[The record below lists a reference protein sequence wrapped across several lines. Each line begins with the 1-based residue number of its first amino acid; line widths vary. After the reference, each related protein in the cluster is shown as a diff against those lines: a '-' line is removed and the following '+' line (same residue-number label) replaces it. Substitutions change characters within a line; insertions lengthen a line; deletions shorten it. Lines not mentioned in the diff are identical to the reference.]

1 MLVDRTT
8 AAAWIAGMA
17 QVPRDS
23 WTLLGDAA
31 AGRGG
36 ITSCADGRAF
46 MKANFSNWDAR
57 SGAWRDV
64 IGGRFEPVDFGH
76 IKSRY
81 NRQDLAND
89 VSNHILERR
98 NFNRS
103 HKARDLTSAEVAAEA
118 RFFQGV
124 KWKARLSRTGAAGL
138 KAGGIAMLF
147 ELPFAAAEGWL
158 DVRQGYATRWQAV
171 KKGGIQ
177 VSVAGAS
184 GFVVGGASFALSA
197 AVSVPFAIGTASLLG
212 AVGMYSASKRSWN
225 LFQRFRN
232 RDLKTIAPS
241 KQGVLF
247 ATYGLPLP
255 QTNKPFSWLKG
266 ELVEGRYVFDV
277 AGHTG
282 SNLEHSI
289 GKERRH
295 AYNRWPAWFRHQ
307 LQP

>member
-1 MLVDRTT
+1 MPFKRTT

-46 MKANFSNWDAR
+46 MKSNFSNWDAS

-81 NRQDLAND
+81 NRPDLAND
-89 VSNHILERR
+89 VNNHILERR
-98 NFNRS
+98 SFNRS

-138 KAGGIAMLF
+138 KAGGVAMLF

-171 KKGGIQ
+171 KKSGIQ
-177 VSVAGAS
+177 VSVAGVS
-184 GFVVGGASFALSA
+184 GFVVGGTAFALSA
-197 AVSVPFAIGTASLLG
+197 SVSVPVAISAASLLG
-212 AVGMYSASKRSWN
+212 AVGLYSASRRSWN

-232 RDLKTIAPS
+232 RDLKAITPS
-241 KQGVLF
+241 KQRVLF
-247 ATYGLPLP
+247 APYGLPLP
-255 QTNKPFSWLKG
+255 PTNKPFSWLEG
-266 ELVEGRYVFDV
+266 ELVEGRYVFA
-277 AGHTG
+277 AGRHTE
-282 SNLEHSI
+282 SNLEDSI
-289 GKERRH
+289 GQGSRTSG
-295 AYNRWPAWFRHQ
+295 Q
-307 LQP
+307 VT